1 MAALAL
7 RRVGYA
13 MEIAAALDY
22 VRANHQA
29 VLYTRRGRRF
39 AAALADHAR
48 RGRRREVV
56 ISSRETAYKVRNLRR
71 DPRCSLCVF
80 PDKWVGRWVQLDGT
94 ADLLSLPDALEPL
107 VAYYR
112 GLRGEHPDWDDYRAA
127 MVRERRL
134 LIRVTVERAGPDRA
148 G

>member
-1 MAALAL
+1 
-7 RRVGYA
+7 
-13 MEIAAALDY
+13 MEIGQALDY
-22 VRANHQA
+22 VSSNHQA
-29 VLYTRRGRRF
+29 VLLTYRRDGAPQLSPVTVDSDEEGR
-39 AAALADHAR
+39 
-48 RGRRREVV
+48 VV

-71 DPRCSLCVF
+71 DARCSLCVF

-112 GLRGEHPDWDDYRAA
+112 DLRGEHPDWDDYRAA
-127 MVRERRL
+127 MVREQRL
-134 LIRVTVERAGPDRA
+134 LIRVTVERAGPDLS

>member
-1 MAALAL
+1 
-7 RRVGYA
+7 
-13 MEIAAALDY
+13 MELAAALDY
-22 VRANHQA
+22 VRTNHQA
-29 VLYTRRGRRF
+29 VLYTRRGDGSPQ
-39 AAALADHAR
+39 LSPITLDVDDDAR
-48 RGRRREVV
+48 VV

-107 VAYYR
+107 VGYYR
-112 GLRGEHPDWDDYRAA
+112 RLRGEHPDWDDYRAA
-127 MVRERRL
+127 MVREQRL
-134 LIRVTVERAGPDRA
+134 LVRITVERAGPDRQ